1 MAKIMQDENNLLEM
15 IGQGV
20 KPETNS
26 DYNEG

>member
-20 KPETNS
+20 KPETINN
-26 DYNEG
+26 YIER